1 MIAQNQS
8 IIAQVNGNESY
19 VEGSADGAYLPGTG
33 VEWYVDS
40 NGDKQVRQVG
50 ADSKT
55 KRVVREQRNPPRS
68 LAQTGDS
75 PLDDAYAS
83 GNNLE
88 TVGFR
93 RFDRA
98 RLRKS
103 PNASADPTDAD
114 AAWDENGKIT
124 DADGTVDGTNAPTE
138 FVGRIVEEITRTD
151 EDNLLV
157 VEFY

>member
-8 IIAQVNGNESY
+8 VIAQVNGNESY
-19 VEGSADGAYLPGTG
+19 IDGTSDGDVLPGTG
-33 VEWYVDS
+33 VEWYRNDD
-40 NGDKQVRQVG
+40 GEKRVRQVG

-55 KRVVREQRNPPRS
+55 KRVAREQRNPPRS
-68 LAQTGDS
+68 LGQVGDS
-75 PLDDAYAS
+75 PLDDPYAS
-83 GNNLE
+83 GDGLE

-103 PNASADPTDAD
+103 PNASADPTDAE
-114 AAWDENGKIT
+114 AAWDQNGKIT
-124 DADGTVDGTNAPTE
+124 DAGGTVDGTNAPTE
-138 FVGRIVEEITRTD
+138 FVGRVVEEITRTG

>member
-8 IIAQVNGNESY
+8 VIAQVNGSESY
-19 VEGSADGAYLPGTG
+19 VDGSADGAILPGTG
-33 VEWYVDS
+33 VEWYRDAD
-40 NGDKQVRQVG
+40 GDVQVRQVG

-55 KRVVREQRNPPRS
+55 KRVAREQRNPPRS
-68 LAQTGDS
+68 LGSAGES
-75 PLDDAYAS
+75 PLDDPYDS
-83 GNNLE
+83 GNDLE

-93 RFDRA
+93 RHDRA

-103 PNASADPTDAD
+103 SNASADPTDAE
-114 AAWDENGKIT
+114 AAWDQNGKIT
-124 DADGTVDGTNAPTE
+124 DAGGTVDGTNSPSE
-138 FVGRIVEEITRTD
+138 FVGRVVEEIARSG

>member
-8 IIAQVNGNESY
+8 VIAQVNGNESY
-19 VEGSADGAYLPGTG
+19 IDGTSDGDVLPGTG
-33 VEWYVDS
+33 VEWYHNED
-40 NGDKQVRQVG
+40 GEKRVRQVG

-55 KRVVREQRNPPRS
+55 KRVAREQRNPPRS
-68 LAQTGDS
+68 LGQTGDS

-83 GNNLE
+83 GDNLE

-103 PNASADPTDAD
+103 SNASADPTDAE
-114 AAWDENGKIT
+114 AAWDQNGKIT
-124 DADGTVDGTNAPTE
+124 DAGGTVDGTNAPTE
-138 FVGRIVEEITRTD
+138 FVGRVVEEITRTG